1 MKDKIKIVTACG
13 VGMGSSLILK
23 MMIEDVLKAEGI
35 SAQVEN
41 IDIGSIKSAN
51 ADMVVVQ
58 SFHEDK
64 VKDAAKVVVN
74 IDNFLDKENLRK
86 KVLEGINALKNMQ

>member
-1 MKDKIKIVTACG
+1 MDKIKIVTACG

-23 MMIEDVLKAEGI
+23 MMVEDILKAEGI
-35 SAQVEN
+35 DAKVEN

-74 IDNFLDKENLRK
+74 IDNFLDKEKLKN
-86 KVLEGINALKNMQ
+86 KVLEGIKVLQNKE

>member
-1 MKDKIKIVTACG
+1 MDKIKIVTACG

-23 MMIEDVLKAEGI
+23 MMVEDILKAEGI
-35 SAQVEN
+35 DAKVEN

-74 IDNFLDKENLRK
+74 IDNFLDKEKLKN
-86 KVLEGINALKNMQ
+86 KVLEGIRVLQNKD